1 MKKEIL
7 MLAALLMSVACEM
20 TLIPDQEAGGER
32 MTLYFTGE
40 KPDRQA
46 DVKTYYD
53 PASNSILWSQSGEY
67 MMVAMSNSAET
78 EREWYDENVLVPKR
92 ALEGILQSNE
102 AVVSDDGKTAKFS
115 LTENAKNGITF
126 PTGEG
131 KYRFHSV
138 YPASASC
145 SLGNV
150 SIWDWLI
157 FVGAYPG
164 GFG

>member
-1 MKKEIL
+1 MKKKIL
-7 MLAALLMSVACEM
+7 LAAAILACFAACEKSPA
-20 TLIPDQEAGGER
+20 PDTGDSGER

-53 PASNSILWSQSGEY
+53 PVSKSILWSQSGEY

-78 EREWYDENVLVPKR
+78 EGERYDKNVLVPKR

-115 LTENAKNGITF
+115 LTENAENGITF

-131 KYRFHSV
+131 KYRFH
-138 YPASASC
+138 
-145 SLGNV
+145 
-150 SIWDWLI
+150 
-157 FVGAYPG
+157 
-164 GFG
+164 